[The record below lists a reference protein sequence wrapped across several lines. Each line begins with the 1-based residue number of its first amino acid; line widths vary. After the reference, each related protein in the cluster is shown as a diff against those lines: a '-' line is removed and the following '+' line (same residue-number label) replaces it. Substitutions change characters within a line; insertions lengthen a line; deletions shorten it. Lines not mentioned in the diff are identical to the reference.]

1 MSGHTK
7 LAASQIAADAMS
19 AVVGLLLAY
28 WLRFHV
34 YPKHPP
40 GGEPPDLNHYLAAA
54 PVVAVCVVAVFAF
67 MGVYRYR
74 RGVQFIDELFAV
86 LGARVMVAVVVL
98 ALIGIY
104 REAHF
109 TYSRLT
115 YVYWWVLA
123 AVLICLA
130 RYLIRREQVR
140 RRARGVGGDRTVVV
154 GQGASAGLLIER
166 MRMFPDYGY
175 QLLGVVSDGLEPGA
189 DFAGVPVLGP
199 ARSLPG
205 VVAEHRVNVVFLALP
220 ELSQDAI
227 LELMATCRDTQVDFR
242 IVPSML
248 ELMTTQV
255 TADQLDGIP
264 LLQVRRGLDI
274 DEPKVA
280 LKRAFDLVVAVP
292 AICVLSPLLAVIALL
307 VRVTSAG
314 PVLLRQERVGLGGRT
329 FEMLKFRTMHADAEA
344 ESGPVWASPGDPRR
358 TAVGGFLRQ
367 LSLDELPQLLNVVRG
382 EMSLV
387 GPRPERPV
395 FVRDFAGRMS
405 RYRDRHRVRPGLSGW
420 AQVNDLRGHTPV
432 EERLIYDLYYIENW
446 SLAFDLKIILI
457 TLFRVFSH
465 KNAY

>member
-1 MSGHTK
+1 MSGHSK
-7 LAASQIAADAMS
+7 LAAGQIATDALS
-19 AVVGLLLAY
+19 AMLALALAY

-40 GGEPPDLNHYLAAA
+40 GGEPPDLNHYVAAA
-54 PVVAVCVVAVFAF
+54 PVVALCVLAVFALT
-67 MGVYRYR
+67 GVYRYR
-74 RGVQFIDELFAV
+74 RGVQFIDELFEV
-86 LGARVMVAVVVL
+86 MGAMVVVAVVVL

-123 AVLICLA
+123 ALLISVT

-140 RRARGVGGDRTVVV
+140 RRARGVGVDRTVVV
-154 GQGASAGLLIER
+154 GQGASAGLLIQR

-175 QLLGVVSDGLEPGA
+175 QLLGVLSDALDPGTE
-189 DFAGVPVLGP
+189 FAGVQVLGP
-199 ARSLPG
+199 AGQLPG
-205 VVAEHRVNVVFLALP
+205 VIAEHRVNVVFLALP
-220 ELSQDAI
+220 EVSQDAV
-227 LELMATCRDTQVDFR
+227 LELMESCRDTQADFR

-264 LLQVRRGLDI
+264 LLQLRRGLDI

-280 LKRAFDLVVAVP
+280 LKRAFDLVAGGL
-292 AICVLSPLLAVIALL
+292 ALLVLSPLLALVALV
-307 VRVTSAG
+307 VRVTSPG
-314 PVLLRQERVGLGGRT
+314 PVLLRQERVGIGGRA
-329 FEMLKFRTMHADAEA
+329 FEMLKFRTMQADAEA
-344 ESGPVWASPGDPRR
+344 ESGPIWASPDDPRR
-358 TAVGGFLRQ
+358 TPVGGFLRQ
-367 LSLDELPQLLNVVRG
+367 LSVDELPQLINVVRG

-395 FVRDFAGRMS
+395 FVREFSGRLS
-405 RYRDRHRVRPGLSGW
+405 RYQDRHHVHPGLTGW

-457 TLFRVFSH
+457 TLFRVFLH